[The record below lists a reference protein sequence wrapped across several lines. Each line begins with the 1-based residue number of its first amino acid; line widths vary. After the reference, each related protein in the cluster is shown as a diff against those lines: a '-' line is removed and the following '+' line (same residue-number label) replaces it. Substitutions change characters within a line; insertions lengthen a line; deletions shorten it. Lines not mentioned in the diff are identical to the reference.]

1 MLLQIDG
8 LRLSLGGREI
18 LNLPHLALAEGE
30 HALLLGPSG
39 SGKTSLINV
48 IAGLVTPDAG
58 RILVDG
64 QDMAALSPAA
74 RDALRRRAIAI
85 VFQTLRLIPALSVR
99 DNLLLAQRLAT
110 GRAEA
115 TAADAALAVL
125 GIGHRAR
132 ARPRELSQG
141 EAQRAAIARAIVA
154 RPRLIIADEP
164 TAALDDANAAR
175 VADLLLDAA
184 AQGGATLLVATHDA
198 RLAGRFP
205 RRIELAA
212 PATGR
217 REAMAT

>member
-18 LNLPHLALAEGE
+18 LNLPHLAVGEGE

-48 IAGLVTPDAG
+48 IAGLVTPEAG
-58 RILVDG
+58 RVLVDG

-110 GRAEA
+110 GRADGS
-115 TAADAALAVL
+115 AADAALAVL
-125 GIGHRAR
+125 GISHRAR

-212 PATGR
+212 PVTGR
-217 REAMAT
+217 REAMAA